1 MNRISLTSLRFRLVA
16 LVLLA
21 TIPALGLV
29 LYTASEQR
37 QRAVAEVQD
46 NALRL
51 TRLVSSAQES
61 QIESSRT
68 LLTTVTQLPEVHA
81 GGTDACIAC
90 STLLG
95 DLLKKHPSYSN
106 IAAADLSGNV
116 FCQGQPTV
124 ELTNVADRSVFRR
137 AVQTHDFAVGEY
149 HIGRLVGTAEIDF
162 GYPVFGDTGQMEG
175 VVFAS
180 LDLSWLNRFMVDA
193 PLPSAATMF
202 VMDQTG
208 AILARYPDPND
219 RIGRSTAGPTM
230 VATITSRREG
240 VTEVDGPDG
249 ARLLLAFTPLR
260 SLPDDNIYVGIGIP
274 KETAFAEADWVLTR
288 NLIAFGLVAVLALA
302 ATWIGGDLFI
312 LRETNVLLTATRRLS
327 AGDLTARTDIRHGT
341 EELCQLAR
349 TFDHMAET
357 LEQREAEHAQAE
369 ERIRREASRAASLV
383 RTASRLNAEINLER
397 VLSTVCEE
405 TARALNV
412 PAAGVSLY
420 DEKHNVLFHA
430 SDWGLPAECRNEMR
444 PLPPDEFDERMRQM
458 GHVAIIPDGP
468 TDGDRPQDKCAS
480 PNPALTTVVA
490 RMLRDARLVGTL
502 TVYTLGQARGFN
514 DDDIML
520 LKGLADQ
527 AAQAITNARLH
538 DMVKEEGRAR
548 LNLFDGTIRA
558 QEEERNRIARE
569 LHDDT
574 VQSLTL
580 LMMDLDLGRNAKC
593 SESADLYFAKS
604 RLIAQE
610 TLSNL
615 RRLIADLR
623 PSVLDDLGLVPA
635 ITSYGE
641 QRLEPKGIHLQ
652 LTGNALERRLPRAIE
667 VALYRIAQEALTNVL
682 KHSQATNVNIRLQTL
697 DGHLTMRV
705 HDNGNGFLLSAATM
719 PRPNGNGLGLLGIK
733 ERAALLGGELAVQSE
748 PGEGTQIV
756 VAVPLKEEDE

>member
-1 MNRISLTSLRFRLVA
+1 MNRFSLTSLRFRLVL

-21 TIPALGLV
+21 TIPALGLI

-37 QRAVAEVQD
+37 QRAVLEVQD

-51 TRLVSSAQES
+51 THLVSSAQES

-81 GGTDACIAC
+81 GGTDACVAC
-90 STLLG
+90 STLFG

-106 IAAADLSGNV
+106 IAAADLAGNV

-137 AVQTHDFAVGEY
+137 TILSHDFAVGEY

-162 GYPVFGDTGQMEG
+162 GYPVFGETGQVEG

-180 LDLSWLNRFMVDA
+180 LDLNWLNRFMVDA
-193 PLPSAATMF
+193 PLPAAATMF
-202 VMDQTG
+202 VIDQNG

-219 RIGRSTAGPTM
+219 RIGRASVEPAMAT
-230 VATITSRREG
+230 TITSRREG

-249 ARLLLAFTPLR
+249 TRLLLAFTPLR
-260 SLPDDNIYVGIGIP
+260 SLPDDNLYVSIGIP

-288 NLIAFGLVAVLALA
+288 NLIALGLVAVLALA

-312 LRETNVLLTATRRLS
+312 LRETNVLLTATKRLS
-327 AGDLTARTDIRHGT
+327 AGDLTARTGIRHGT

-349 TFDHMAET
+349 TFDRMAET
-357 LEQREAEHAQAE
+357 LEQREVEHAQAE
-369 ERIRREASRAASLV
+369 ERIRREAFRAASLV
-383 RTASRLNAEINLER
+383 RTASRLNAEINLAS
-397 VLSTVCEE
+397 VLSAVCEE

-412 PAAGVSLY
+412 PSAGVSLY
-420 DEKHNVLFHA
+420 DDKRNLLVHV
-430 SDWGLPAECRNEMR
+430 SDWGLPAEFRNRMR
-444 PLPPDEFDERMRQM
+444 PLPPDEFDRHLRQM
-458 GHVAIIPDGP
+458 GRVAVMPDGP
-468 TDGDRPQDKCAS
+468 MDGSRS
-480 PNPALTTVVA
+480 PNKDAGDGSALTAVVA
-490 RMLRDARLVGTL
+490 RMLREARLVGTL
-502 TVYTLGQARGFN
+502 TVYTLGQPRSFS
-514 DDDIML
+514 DDDLML

-548 LNLFDGTIRA
+548 LNLFHGTIRA

-593 SESADLYFAKS
+593 SESADLYFSKS

-682 KHSQATNVNIRLQTL
+682 KHSEATEVNINLHTW
-697 DGHLTMRV
+697 DGHLKMRV
-705 HDNGNGFLLSAATM
+705 HDNGNGFLLSAATL
-719 PRPNGNGLGLLGIK
+719 PKPNGNGLGLLGIK

-756 VAVPLKEEDE
+756 VTVPLKEEEE